1 MENALIYSYQLNGD
15 GAGKAVSASGISELL
30 HSETLAWAHLLVGHP
45 DTATFLENNLKGLDP
60 AILQAL
66 MAEETR
72 PRASEIDDGFLIVLR
87 GVNTEP
93 DADAEDLISIRLWI
107 DSRRVISLQRK
118 RMQAVIDIAKLIDN
132 GRGPTDSGRFLAELV
147 ENLTRRMEPVL
158 TRLDEVTDNIEER
171 VIEEADQELRGDLV
185 ALRRRT
191 IALRRYL
198 GPQRDALSELQAGRV
213 SWLKEP
219 DRRSLHENHNRM
231 QRMVEDL
238 DALRERSQIIKDE
251 LANALADRMNRN
263 MYLLSVVGAIFL
275 PLGFLT
281 GLMGINIGGMPGVD
295 ADAAFWVFS
304 GMLALFVLV
313 ELALFRY
320 LKWI

>member
-1 MENALIYSYQLNGD
+1 MENALIYSYQLNGE
-15 GAGKAVSASGISELL
+15 GAGKAVSAGRISELL
-30 HSETLAWAHLLVGHP
+30 KSETLAWAHLLVGHP
-45 DTATFLENNLKGLDP
+45 DTEKFLKRNLKGLDP
-60 AILQAL
+60 AILEAL
-66 MAEETR
+66 TADETR
-72 PRASEIDDGFLIVLR
+72 PRASEIGDGFLIVLR

-93 DADAEDLISIRLWI
+93 DADEEDLVSIRLWI

-118 RMQAVIDIAKLIDN
+118 RLQAVIDIARRIDA
-132 GRGPTDSGRFLAELV
+132 GRGPENSGRFLAELV

-158 TRLDEVTDNIEER
+158 TRLDEATDDIEER
-171 VIEEADQELRGDLV
+171 VIEQADQELRGDLV
-185 ALRRRT
+185 GLRRRT
-191 IALRRYL
+191 ISLRRYL
-198 GPQRDALSELQAGRV
+198 GPQRDALSELQSGHA
-213 SWLKEP
+213 SWLNES

-251 LANALADRMNRN
+251 LSNALADRMNRN

-295 ADAAFWVFS
+295 ADAAFWIFS
-304 GMLALFVLV
+304 GLLVLFVLV